1 MCILTAE
8 QKEQIDGALSY
19 IRGVRAFLEV
29 HELRLDKF
37 ADVKANPSDPY
48 GIDVSDAA
56 NAIGLARENL
66 GDAIDLLHEFDDAK
80 VEEGK

>member
-1 MCILTAE
+1 MCILTEE
-8 QKEQIDGALSY
+8 QKEQIDEALSY
-19 IRGVRAFLEV
+19 IRGVRDVLEM

-37 ADVKANPSDPY
+37 ADVKANPSDLC
-48 GIDVSDAA
+48 GLDVSDAT

-66 GDAIDLLHEFDDAK
+66 VDALDVLHEFDDAK

>member
-8 QKEQIDGALSY
+8 QKEQIDEALSY
-19 IRGVRAFLEV
+19 IRGVRDVLEM

-48 GIDVSDAA
+48 GIDVSEVT

>member
-1 MCILTAE
+1 MCILTEE
-8 QKEQIDGALSY
+8 QKEQIDEALSY
-19 IRGVRAFLEV
+19 MREVRDVLEMY
-29 HELRLDKF
+29 ELGLDKF

-48 GIDVSDAA
+48 GIDVSEVT

-66 GDAIDLLHEFDDAK
+66 VDAIDLLHEFDDAK

>member
-1 MCILTAE
+1 MCILTEE
-8 QKEQIDGALSY
+8 QKEQIDEALSY
-19 IRGVRAFLEV
+19 IRGVRDVLEM

-48 GIDVSDAA
+48 GIDVAEA
-56 NAIGLARENL
+56 TNAIGLARENL
-66 GDAIDLLHEFDDAK
+66 VDALDVLHEFDDAK

>member
-1 MCILTAE
+1 MCILTEE
-8 QKEQIDGALSY
+8 QKEQIDEALSY
-19 IRGVRAFLEV
+19 IRGVRDVLEM

-66 GDAIDLLHEFDDAK
+66 DDAIDLLHEFDDAK